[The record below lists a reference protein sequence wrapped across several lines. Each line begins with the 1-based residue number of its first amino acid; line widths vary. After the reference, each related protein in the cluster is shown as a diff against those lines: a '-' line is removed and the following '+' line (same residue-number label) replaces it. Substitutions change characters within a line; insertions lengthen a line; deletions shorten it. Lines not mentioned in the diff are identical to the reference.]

1 MAQRRKCIPTVV
13 RSQITLVSHQSIN
26 PINKTHAP
34 SQFREPSSAPSASDE
49 GGDGPDT
56 LLHDL
61 LIPMHKLQRT
71 RQQQQQQQSQQP
83 PRSKSSDILK
93 NSHNTSSAGGDLSA
107 GKSQTFSF
115 NSLKQWGKN
124 RLRMKVRSMG
134 ADAMDQSMTMNA
146 TTNATNSNHS
156 VDGFAKKATTTTA
169 VDLDDFNVHDIRR
182 SGGSRPNTDRALSH
196 ERKPSYSSSER
207 SLPLSISSLATSAA
221 TTSPTLPASINPVK
235 MRESAAI
242 RRQRRMGLG
251 YKEEPN
257 NSSSG
262 NWSASSESG
271 RTSIGSEITVQP
283 KSSASSNSLN
293 HMNHPGSISG
303 PPSSVISR
311 RRFFNTSASSSV
323 TSEGTATPEQMQELM
338 FDDMETCSAYSCD
351 TEGYY
356 TSFHVDS
363 GLKTLKEEEPSTPL
377 HISSALSST
386 NSFSSGN
393 QTVVENEYELFGR
406 GSTSTTASSAG
417 TICTTLMMGNGCGS
431 DRSSFNGVCGGGGPS
446 VPERK
451 SSLTKLD
458 RSNSTTSS
466 NRNSMEPLERSRSSS
481 TMGSAST
488 LDRMGTIKRNGV
500 LLPKETVAGGHKNAT
515 NANANGA
522 LVTKADVRLDSPDSG
537 NNTSTSPVDSN
548 PHSISPPGVR
558 SGSEFEYSESSD
570 LENMDRSERIRTKT
584 TINSSRIPSMC
595 VITPSNSD
603 DEGTQHSSGPQHSHN
618 TSGSSSN
625 ASSTSIRAKLATP
638 LMNEKRK
645 KLLIETDL
653 DQLDYPTPAV
663 IVNDLKEPPQVQHV
677 KKTTLLPLNTVFGR
691 LKGVLPH
698 LNRKS
703 PLKSPGAAQ
712 VAQPEQIYDVAGE
725 YVTISDAKNLRKAPN
740 SVYYAND
747 IVKNNL
753 ATVLSGNLNDET
765 EYVSLNEL
773 PGIHLS
779 ERTRTNSGAP
789 VQNKSTAAQNSTLA
803 SPVVGGG
810 GDGSNNNNNN
820 NSNSN
825 VHGARVKLD
834 AQGKVI
840 YNSDSLRR
848 RKGAHTTF
856 APGPCVKPP
865 ASSVAEEDEYA
876 YIEKRNNGG
885 LVQQARTPIQSRS
898 GVLVLGQKNA
908 EPSPKIDNSISANR
922 NILATGR
929 LIKQSPSGVVV
940 SADKGLQQQQH
951 QHQNQQNQQNQRPN
965 SVPIHATH
973 PQQSTGV
980 LGGTSGKS
988 QVAPLSPLE
997 EEEGLHLL
1005 KMIPNSMGPL
1015 KNSGAYSTLPKLGSP
1030 GVVAQQQQQ
1039 LPTHPQGK
1047 RPLLRIIDNLQT
1059 HCKSSCV
1066 NNNSFGVRINNNN
1079 NNHEEGSAG
1088 QRAEVDDVEDAEG
1101 YSLLALSNLTSN
1113 HNSSSNLSHHH
1124 YHLPQFKQQHPS
1136 TTINPNLSKANGV
1149 TVAAG
1154 DNHAT
1159 SFKCAGGN
1167 LVRRNSYRRAN
1178 DEFDLDDETFMATLE
1193 SQLILPRYLA
1203 GLRDAASVGSK
1214 LGVVHKEGF
1223 NGVNG
1228 RLVVSGGLGEE
1239 KAGEEDE
1246 GEDEES
1252 DGDEDDY
1259 VYITRGTIPRKQ
1271 VLSPSAAASAV
1282 LSPQKVIIPADR
1294 YQHRAKFLETNSPA
1308 NNNNKRATVADTD
1321 IW

>member
-1 MAQRRKCIPTVV
+1 MAMTTV
-13 RSQITLVSHQSIN
+13 TAN
-26 PINKTHAP
+26 
-34 SQFREPSSAPSASDE
+34 
-49 GGDGPDT
+49 
-56 LLHDL
+56 
-61 LIPMHKLQRT
+61 
-71 RQQQQQQQSQQP
+71 
-83 PRSKSSDILK
+83 
-93 NSHNTSSAGGDLSA
+93 
-107 GKSQTFSF
+107 
-115 NSLKQWGKN
+115 
-124 RLRMKVRSMG
+124 
-134 ADAMDQSMTMNA
+134 NA
-146 TTNATNSNHS
+146 
-156 VDGFAKKATTTTA
+156 DGFAKKASDIDEYGNDSSMRRASSKRQTA
-169 VDLDDFNVHDIRR
+169 
-182 SGGSRPNTDRALSH
+182 SATDRALSH

-207 SLPLSISSLATSAA
+207 SLPLSISSQATSAA

-242 RRQRRMGLG
+242 RRQRRIGMG

-283 KSSASSNSLN
+283 KSSASSNSL
-293 HMNHPGSISG
+293 HTSHHPGSA

-417 TICTTLMMGNGCGS
+417 TICTTLMGGCGS
-431 DRSSFNGVCGGGGPS
+431 DRSSFSGGGGPS

-451 SSLTKLD
+451 SSLTKLN

-500 LLPKETVAGGHKNAT
+500 LLPKEITVVTTVHKNAT
-515 NANANGA
+515 TSTTSAS
-522 LVTKADVRLDSPDSG
+522 TKPDVRLDSPDSG

-548 PHSISPPGVR
+548 PNSISPPGVR

-603 DEGTQHSSGPQHSHN
+603 DETTCSSASPHSQQDSKN
-618 TSGSSSN
+618 SSSES
-625 ASSTSIRAKLATP
+625 ARAKLATP
-638 LMNEKRK
+638 LLSEKR

-653 DQLDYPTPAV
+653 DQLDYYSSSPV
-663 IVNDLKEPPQVQHV
+663 IVNDLKKEPQVQHV

-691 LKGVLPH
+691 LKGA

-703 PLKSPGAAQ
+703 PLKSPGATTVPA
-712 VAQPEQIYDVAGE
+712 EQIYDVAGE
-725 YVTISDAKNLRKAPN
+725 YVTISDTRNTKKNAN
-740 SVYYAND
+740 GVYYAND
-747 IVKNNL
+747 LVKNNL

-773 PGIHLS
+773 PCNIRCERPLS
-779 ERTRTNSGAP
+779 TRAKMDSS
-789 VQNKSTAAQNSTLA
+789 STTTKSTLA
-803 SPVVGGG
+803 KSTE
-810 GDGSNNNNNN
+810 GDESSNNNNV
-820 NSNSN
+820 

-856 APGPCVKPP
+856 APGTCVK
-865 ASSVAEEDEYA
+865 SQEESPTDV
-876 YIEKRNNGG
+876 KTNNGPAV
-885 LVQQARTPIQSRS
+885 VQLRTPILARPERRVTGSQS
-898 GVLVLGQKNA
+898 GQAAA
-908 EPSPKIDNSISANR
+908 EHPPKIENSISANR
-922 NILATGR
+922 NILAGR
-929 LIKQSPSGVVV
+929 LIRQQQVIGSVAVNGVVADKRLHDSHYSSPGVLLQSPTTPSHPVV
-940 SADKGLQQQQH
+940 
-951 QHQNQQNQQNQRPN
+951 
-965 SVPIHATH
+965 
-973 PQQSTGV
+973 
-980 LGGTSGKS
+980 
-988 QVAPLSPLE
+988 PLSPLE

-1015 KNSGAYSTLPKLGSP
+1015 KNSGAYSTLPKLGN
-1030 GVVAQQQQQ
+1030 GHQQQQQ
-1039 LPTHPQGK
+1039 IHQQSTGK
-1047 RPLLRIIDNLQT
+1047 RPLRIIDNLQT

-1066 NNNSFGVRINNNN
+1066 NSSNNNN
-1079 NNHEEGSAG
+1079 NNTTGIVNGGE
-1088 QRAEVDDVEDAEG
+1088 EDADG
-1101 YSLLALSNLTSN
+1101 YSLLALSNLTNSN
-1113 HNSSSNLSHHH
+1113 NNNTIIASPPSNLNHH
-1124 YHLPQFKQQHPS
+1124 YHLPQFKHP
-1136 TTINPNLSKANGV
+1136 INPNLSIEPP
-1149 TVAAG
+1149 
-1154 DNHAT
+1154 
-1159 SFKCAGGN
+1159 GN
-1167 LVRRNSYRRAN
+1167 LIRRNSYRMAT
-1178 DEFDLDDETFMATLE
+1178 DFDVEDAKFMATLE
-1193 SQLILPRYLA
+1193 SHLILPRYLA
-1203 GLRDAASVGSK
+1203 GLRDAAAVGIRDAVIAVNEMK
-1214 LGVVHKEGF
+1214 GVEAKKP
-1223 NGVNG
+1223 
-1228 RLVVSGGLGEE
+1228 EE
-1239 KAGEEDE
+1239 MDLSD
-1246 GEDEES
+1246 EDEEE
-1252 DGDEDDY
+1252 EDDD
-1259 VYITRGTIPRKQ
+1259 VYSTRGRIQGKQ
-1271 VLSPSAAASAV
+1271 SVSSSSIAAAAV
-1282 LSPQKVIIPADR
+1282 LSPKKVIIPADR
-1294 YQHRAKFLETNSPA
+1294 YQHRAKFLESNSTA
-1308 NNNNKRATVADTD
+1308 NKKVTVAFDTD